1 MNIDSRLI
9 YFAQIS
15 DTGRKNMKVV
25 IAGAG
30 EVGTHLAKMLSKE
43 NHEIVLIDEDN
54 EKLEK
59 LSNQVD
65 LLTICG
71 AANSINDLKETG
83 ISKAD
88 LFIAVTPFESRNVL
102 ACILAK
108 DLGAKKTLARINNAE
123 YLKKINKPKFINL
136 GVDEL
141 IYPETLA
148 ANEIVA
154 SVKQPGARVTH
165 EFSGGKLMLSG
176 IKIRENATIVNKTL
190 NDIGIIS
197 NDFRAVA
204 ITRGDATIIPHG
216 KDMIMPGD
224 IVYFVTTPSAMNEL
238 YEKTGKTYFGVKNIM
253 LLGGS
258 RIAQKTAEKLSDQFN
273 IKIIDLNKE
282 RCQQIADRLGN
293 VLVINGDGRNLE
305 LLKEEGIEKMDA
317 FVAVTGNSETN
328 ILTCQLA
335 KKMGVKRTVA
345 EIENIDFIS
354 LAEQVG
360 IGSVINKKFIA
371 ASFIYRF
378 SMSSEISNVKCLSS
392 TEAEAVE
399 VIARPGSK
407 VTMNLVR
414 NLDFPNDAKIGGII
428 RNEHGFIAK
437 GDTQIIE
444 GDKVVVFA
452 LPSAIK
458 KIDKFFK

>member
-1 MNIDSRLI
+1 
-9 YFAQIS
+9 
-15 DTGRKNMKVV
+15 MKVV

-30 EVGTHLAKMLSKE
+30 EVGTHLARMLSKE
-43 NHEIVLIDEDN
+43 NHDIVLIDEDSQ
-54 EKLEK
+54 KLDK
-59 LSNQVD
+59 IANQID
-65 LLTICG
+65 LLAFTG
-71 AANSINDLKETG
+71 AANSIKDLKDAG
-83 ISKAD
+83 ASKAD

-108 DLGAKKTLARINNAE
+108 DGGAGKTLARINNAE
-123 YLKKINKPKFINL
+123 YLRKINKPKFTEL

-148 ANEIVA
+148 AKEIVA

-165 EFSGGKLMLSG
+165 EFSGGKLILLG
-176 IKIRENATIVNKTL
+176 IKIRENAEIVNKNL
-190 NDIGIIS
+190 IEVGSIS
-197 NDFRAVA
+197 ENFRAVA
-204 ITRGDATIIPHG
+204 ITRGDDTIIPHG
-216 KDMIMPGD
+216 KDMILVGD
-224 IVYFVTTPSAMNEL
+224 IVYFVTTKQHMDEL
-238 YEKTGKTYFGVKNIM
+238 YQRTGKKSFGVKNIM

-258 RIAQKTAEKLSDQFN
+258 RIAQKTIEKLDDQFN
-273 IKIIDLNKE
+273 IKIVDYNKE
-282 RCQQIADRLGN
+282 RCQMLADKFTD

-305 LLKEEGIEKMDA
+305 LLREEGIENMDA

-335 KKMGVKRTVA
+335 KKMGVRRTVA
-345 EIENIDFIS
+345 EVENIDFIS

-378 SMSSEISNVKCLSS
+378 SMSSEITNIRCLNS

-399 VIARPGSK
+399 ITAKAGSK
-407 VTMNLVR
+407 VTTRLVCE
-414 NLDFPNDAKIGGII
+414 LDFPSDAKIGGII
-428 RNEHGFIAK
+428 RDNHGYIVK
-437 GDTQIIE
+437 GDTQILE
-444 GDKVVVFA
+444 GDKVVIFA

-458 KIDKFFK
+458 KIDKFFR

>member
-1 MNIDSRLI
+1 
-9 YFAQIS
+9 
-15 DTGRKNMKVV
+15 MKVV

-59 LSNQVD
+59 IANQVD
-65 LLTICG
+65 LLTITG
-71 AANSINDLKETG
+71 AANSIIDLKDSG

-108 DLGAKKTLARINNAE
+108 DLGARKTLARINNAE
-123 YLKKINKPKFINL
+123 YLKKAYKTKFL
-136 GVDEL
+136 EMGVDEL

-148 ANEIVA
+148 ANEIIA
-154 SVKQPGARVTH
+154 SVKQPASRVTH
-165 EFSGGKLMLSG
+165 EFSGGKLVLTG
-176 IKIRENATIVNKTL
+176 IKIRENAELVNKSL
-190 NDIGIIS
+190 IEIGDIS
-197 NDFRAVA
+197 TEFRAVA
-204 ITRGDATIIPHG
+204 ITRNEQTIIPHG
-216 KDMIMPGD
+216 EDMILPGD
-224 IVYFVTTPSAMNEL
+224 IVYFISTPSALIGL
-238 YEKTGKTYFGVKNIM
+238 YEKTGKSYYGVKNIM

-273 IKIIDLNKE
+273 IKIIDKDKE
-282 RCQQIADRLGN
+282 RCEQIADKLNN

-360 IGSVINKKFIA
+360 IGTVINKKYIA

-378 SMSSEISNVKCLSS
+378 SMSSEISNVKCLNS
-392 TEAEAVE
+392 TDAEAVE
-399 VIARPGSK
+399 VIAKPNSK
-407 VTMNLVR
+407 VTQNLIK
-414 NLDFPNDAKIGGII
+414 NLDFPVDAKIGGII
-428 RNEHGFIAK
+428 RNEKGFIAK
-437 GDTQIIE
+437 GDTQIKE
-444 GDKVVVFA
+444 GDKVVIFA
-452 LPSAIK
+452 LPSGIK

>member
-1 MNIDSRLI
+1 
-9 YFAQIS
+9 
-15 DTGRKNMKVV
+15 MKVV

-43 NHEIVLIDEDN
+43 DHEIVLLDDDN
-54 EKLEK
+54 EKLERIA
-59 LSNQVD
+59 NQVD
-65 LLTICG
+65 LLTFTG
-71 AANSINDLKETG
+71 AANSIMDLKDAG
-83 ISKAD
+83 IAKAD
-88 LFIAVTPFESRNVL
+88 LFIAVTPYESRNVL

-123 YLKKINKPKFINL
+123 YLKKVHKPKFQKL
-136 GVDEL
+136 GIDEL

-148 ANEIVA
+148 ANEIIS

-165 EFSGGKLMLSG
+165 EFSGGKLMLFG
-176 IKIRENATIVNKTL
+176 IKIRDNAEIVNKSLIEIAKTTE
-190 NDIGIIS
+190 G
-197 NDFRAVA
+197 FRAVA
-204 ITRGDATIIPHG
+204 ITRDGDTIIPKG
-216 KDMIMPGD
+216 EDYILSGD
-224 IVYFVTTPSAMNEL
+224 IVYFVTTRSAMDDL
-238 YEKTGKTYFGVKNIM
+238 YEKTGKKLFGVKNIM
-253 LLGGS
+253 FLGGS
-258 RIAQKTAEKLSDQFN
+258 RIAQKAAEKLNDQFN
-273 IKIIDLNKE
+273 IKIVEENKE
-282 RCQQIADRLGN
+282 RCQQIADKFSN
-293 VLVINGDGRNLE
+293 ILVINGDGRNLE

-354 LAEQVG
+354 LAEEVG

-378 SMSSEISNVKCLSS
+378 SMSSEISSVKCLTA

-399 VIARPGSK
+399 VIAHDGSK
-407 VTMNLVR
+407 VTTRLVKE
-414 NLDFPNDAKIGGII
+414 LDFPDGARIGGVI
-428 RNEHGFIAK
+428 RDDHGFIVT
-437 GDTQIIE
+437 GETQIKV

>member
-1 MNIDSRLI
+1 
-9 YFAQIS
+9 
-15 DTGRKNMKVV
+15 MKVV

-43 NHEIVLIDEDN
+43 NHEIVLLDEDKD
-54 EKLEK
+54 KLEK
-59 LSNQVD
+59 LANQVD
-65 LLTICG
+65 LLTVTG
-71 AANSINDLKETG
+71 AANSINDLKESG
-83 ISKAD
+83 IAKAD
-88 LFIAVTPFESRNVL
+88 LFIAVTPYESRNIL

-123 YLKKINKPKFINL
+123 YLKKENKPRFIEL

-148 ANEIVA
+148 AKEIIA
-154 SVKQPGARVTH
+154 SVKQPGARVMH
-165 EFSGGKLMLSG
+165 EFSGGKLILFG
-176 IKIRENATIVNKTL
+176 IKIRDNAEIVNKSL
-190 NDIGIIS
+190 IEIS
-197 NDFRAVA
+197 KTSEGFRAVA
-204 ITRGDATIIPHG
+204 ITRDDITLIPKG
-216 KDMIMPGD
+216 SDVITSGD
-224 IVYFVTTPSAMNEL
+224 IVYFVTTRSAMGEL
-238 YEKTGKTYFGVKNIM
+238 YEKTGKKLFGVKNIM
-253 LLGGS
+253 ILGGS

-273 IKIIDLNKE
+273 IKIIDQNKE
-282 RCQQIADRLGN
+282 RCQQIADRFSN
-293 VLVINGDGRNLE
+293 VLVINSDGRNLE

-360 IGSVINKKFIA
+360 IGSVINKKLIA

-378 SMSSEISNVKCLSS
+378 SMSSEISSIKCLTS

-399 VIARPGSK
+399 V
-407 VTMNLVR
+407 
-414 NLDFPNDAKIGGII
+414 
-428 RNEHGFIAK
+428 
-437 GDTQIIE
+437 E
-444 GDKVVVFA
+444 GDE
-452 LPSAIK
+452 
-458 KIDKFFK
+458 

>member
-1 MNIDSRLI
+1 M
-9 YFAQIS
+9 
-15 DTGRKNMKVV
+15 
-25 IAGAG
+25 
-30 EVGTHLAKMLSKE
+30 
-43 NHEIVLIDEDN
+43 
-54 EKLEK
+54 
-59 LSNQVD
+59 
-65 LLTICG
+65 
-71 AANSINDLKETG
+71 
-83 ISKAD
+83 
-88 LFIAVTPFESRNVL
+88 

-258 RIAQKTAEKLSDQFN
+258 RIAQKTVTEWDDILV
-273 IKIIDLNKE
+273 
-282 RCQQIADRLGN
+282 QQKN
-293 VLVINGDGRNLE
+293 
-305 LLKEEGIEKMDA
+305 
-317 FVAVTGNSETN
+317 
-328 ILTCQLA
+328 
-335 KKMGVKRTVA
+335 
-345 EIENIDFIS
+345 
-354 LAEQVG
+354 
-360 IGSVINKKFIA
+360 
-371 ASFIYRF
+371 
-378 SMSSEISNVKCLSS
+378 
-392 TEAEAVE
+392 
-399 VIARPGSK
+399 
-407 VTMNLVR
+407 
-414 NLDFPNDAKIGGII
+414 
-428 RNEHGFIAK
+428 
-437 GDTQIIE
+437 
-444 GDKVVVFA
+444 
-452 LPSAIK
+452 SAINS
-458 KIDKFFK
+458 I